1 VKISEFF
8 LLCCVV
14 AAAGAGS
21 ITRGFGAESTPA
33 TPRFSIANMDRSVD
47 PAVDFYHFASG
58 NWLKNNPVPADKSR
72 WSGFEE
78 LQERNWKLIRE
89 ILESSAAD
97 QSAPRHAPRREV
109 GDFFAS
115 GHQSS
120 GEARLQTDRSRS
132 QAHRAHKIDESAL
145 SVDRGFS

>member
-1 VKISEFF
+1 MMSPPGKGPGRVNRGAHLCCPGSSVKSASVKISKFF
-8 LLCCVV
+8 LLGCVV
-14 AAAGAGS
+14 AAAAGS
-21 ITRGFGAESTPA
+21 ITPGFGAETTPA

-97 QSAPRHAPRREV
+97 QSGPRHAPPREA
-109 GDFFAS
+109 GN
-115 GHQSS
+115 
-120 GEARLQTDRSRS
+120 
-132 QAHRAHKIDESAL
+132 
-145 SVDRGFS
+145 